1 MEESMA
7 DRLSGKIAVISGGAA
22 GIGRAIAE
30 RFADEGADIAIAD
43 LADAGE
49 TAAAVKFFGRRVYTA
64 KLDVSSPG
72 DVAAFGREVSSALG
86 PVDILVNNAGIYPL
100 KPFEEITYED
110 WKRIFAINV
119 DSQFLMA
126 KAFVPGMKAKNWGR
140 VINISSAVFWLNI
153 QNFVH
158 YVTTKA
164 ANIGFT
170 RALASELGEFNIT
183 VNAIAPTVVKTAT
196 TLASPLADAFDAI
209 VASQAIKR
217 LQTPQ
222 DLTGAALF
230 LASGDSDFVTGQ
242 TIPVDGGSVRN

>member
-1 MEESMA
+1 MA
-7 DRLSGKIAVISGGAA
+7 DRLAHKIAVITGGAA

-30 RFADEGADIAIAD
+30 RLASEGADIAIAD

-49 TAAAVKFFGRRVYTA
+49 TAAAVEAFGRRVYTA
-64 KLDVSSPG
+64 KLDVAAPG
-72 DVAAFGREVSSALG
+72 DVAAFGREVGATLG

-126 KAFVPGMKAKNWGR
+126 KAFVPGMKTKKWGR
-140 VINISSAVFWLNI
+140 VINVSSAVFWLNI

-170 RALASELGEFNIT
+170 RALAAELGEFGIT
-183 VNAIAPTVVKTAT
+183 VNAIAPSVVKTAT
-196 TLASPLADAFDAI
+196 TLSSPLADAFDAI

-217 LQTPQ
+217 LETPA
-222 DLTGAALF
+222 DLTGTVLF
-230 LASGDSDFVTGQ
+230 LASDDSEFITGQ

>member
-1 MEESMA
+1 MA
-7 DRLSGKIAVISGGAA
+7 DRLAHKIAVITGGAT
-22 GIGRAIAE
+22 GIGRAVAE
-30 RFADEGADIAIAD
+30 RFAAEGADIAIAD

-49 TAAAVKFFGRRVYTA
+49 TAAAVTALGRRVYTA
-64 KLDVSSPG
+64 RLDVSAPG

-126 KAFVPGMKAKNWGR
+126 KAFVPGMKAKKWGR
-140 VINISSAVFWLNI
+140 VINVSSAVFWLNI

-170 RALASELGEFNIT
+170 RALASELGDYNIT
-183 VNAIAPTVVKTAT
+183 VNAIAPSVVKTAT
-196 TLASPLADAFDAI
+196 TLSSPLADAFDAI

-217 LQTPQ
+217 LETPA
-222 DLTGAALF
+222 DLTGTVLF
-230 LASGDSDFVTGQ
+230 LASDDSEFLTGQ